1 MALLDD
7 INEVWNDETVQ
18 LANKWATQLMAN
30 KKKVKVA
37 VTKFREWGPVHVY
50 LSFTRATS
58 DSLTFSLRYN
68 GQEVASLSVS
78 KEVKL
83 VISEKTARNNSKYFG
98 FEMAGRFDWNGV
110 KAAEFRR
117 FFKDPDL
124 INKPIRVIEH
134 KVESEFLK
142 QMADKTVSKFS
153 GTFKNIQPVLFAGCP
168 FQFPLP
174 IAGNTGSPVRKNGN
188 IDILARRG
196 TGKGTRISIWEL
208 KKPNTTAHAIEQAY
222 IYAVTLI
229 KMLQTDSANIWY
241 QDIIGFKG
249 VVPDSMTMECVL
261 GVSLKSD
268 KSKAAFVE
276 KARQFTIN
284 NPMSVEFA
292 KIKFYV
298 AHYKESPL
306 TVELIE
312 V

>member
-1 MALLDD
+1 MALIDD
-7 INEVWNDETVQ
+7 INKVWNEETVK
-18 LANKWATQLMAN
+18 LTNNWAAKLVSNKN
-30 KKKVKVA
+30 KVLDA
-37 VTKFREWGPVHVY
+37 VTKFHEWGPIHVY

-58 DSLTFSLRYN
+58 KSVTFSLRYN
-68 GQEVASLSVS
+68 GQEVASLSVN

-98 FEMAGRFDWNGV
+98 IEMAGRFTWDGSE
-110 KAAEFRR
+110 AAKFRR
-117 FFKDPDL
+117 FFKNPDL
-124 INKPIRVIEH
+124 NNKPVRVIEH
-134 KVESEFLK
+134 RVESEFLK
-142 QMADKTVSKFS
+142 QMADKTAGKFS

-229 KMLQTDSANIWY
+229 KMLQTDSASFWY
-241 QDIIGFKG
+241 QDVIGFKG
-249 VVPDSMTMECVL
+249 DVPDSITMECVL
-261 GVSLKSD
+261 GISLEKE

-276 KARQFTIN
+276 KARQFTRN
-284 NPMSVEFA
+284 NTMSVGFA
-292 KIKFYV
+292 NIKFYV
-298 AHYKESPL
+298 ANYKEHPL
-306 TVELIE
+306 SVELIE